1 MSGCS
6 NTYYAIDTQTVAAA
20 LEKVGL
26 AQAQMVRVEGEK
38 AHLQSVNASLNEQ
51 IVNGNKLVESMNE
64 TIAKLTAEKTALT
77 THAVAREGK
86 LFALEDENAA
96 LKLELQQ
103 ALLAQPLVV
112 VPVVVVQQAT
122 EPELDDGLIACVSI
136 HKTIHAVTSLHA
148 ERANVLTE
156 LHSILFDAVSDEAD
170 LKIEQKHLLVQCERG
185 RLAIEKDEQDRL
197 ALLKQEQDR
206 LALLK
211 EEEDRQLAAKQEQD
225 RLALLKEEEDRQL
238 AAKQEQDRLAL
249 VKEEDLK
256 QEQDR
261 LALLKKQEEQAR
273 EAEQK
278 TASEDKYE
286 TERAA
291 KAQKKLAKQLRAQ
304 EEKLAAKKKEDEKA
318 EQLRKIEEERLA
330 TRKAQEETRRA
341 QREQAKKERE
351 EDSRLAKSVIEQIKQ
366 DREKTRKQ
374 EKQVKAAAKGLVT
387 DGGAYA
393 LAAARSIWSDLEEDL
408 GIFAS
413 GGSKCPP
420 VDPSKGDTE
429 KFLEVTNKVF
439 RLTSDPAHKFLTGG
453 KFDPHNLVQL
463 MAEERVGS
471 VFTLIES
478 SKKGMYKLVSHIA
491 FMGTAVLH
499 ESPLAT
505 LETIVKWLEQ
515 EEFTKVC
522 DNLFGPHHM
531 KDEGITTA
539 VTDMFA
545 TVVKHPAFN
554 VLRLTTIELT
564 DGFGMPMHTLTYP
577 DGRIEPYSTIQL
589 IVWFFIGK
597 IIDLA
602 STTGPARRA

>member
-1 MSGCS
+1 MSGYS
-6 NTYYAIDTQTVAAA
+6 STYYAIDTQTVAAA

-103 ALLAQPLVV
+103 ALLER
-112 VPVVVVQQAT
+112 PVISPMVQQAPT
-122 EPELDDGLIACVSI
+122 PEALAEDAFTVYVST
-136 HKTIHAVTSLHA
+136 HKTFVAVGVIAA
-148 ERANVLTE
+148 ERDCVIEE
-156 LHSILFDAVSDEAD
+156 LQDILVDAAFIEAD
-170 LKIEQKHLLVQCERG
+170 VKLEGTHVLIKQ
-185 RLAIEKDEQDRL
+185 EQDRQL
-197 ALLKQEQDR
+197 AVKEEEDRQLLEQEQDRQALLKEEEDRQLLKQEQDR

-211 EEEDRQLAAKQEQD
+211 NQ
-225 RLALLKEEEDRQL
+225 
-238 AAKQEQDRLAL
+238 
-249 VKEEDLK
+249 
-256 QEQDR
+256 
-261 LALLKKQEEQAR
+261 EQAR

>member
-1 MSGCS
+1 M
-6 NTYYAIDTQTVAAA
+6 
-20 LEKVGL
+20 
-26 AQAQMVRVEGEK
+26 
-38 AHLQSVNASLNEQ
+38 
-51 IVNGNKLVESMNE
+51 
-64 TIAKLTAEKTALT
+64 
-77 THAVAREGK
+77 
-86 LFALEDENAA
+86 
-96 LKLELQQ
+96 
-103 ALLAQPLVV
+103 
-112 VPVVVVQQAT
+112 
-122 EPELDDGLIACVSI
+122 
-136 HKTIHAVTSLHA
+136 
-148 ERANVLTE
+148 
-156 LHSILFDAVSDEAD
+156 
-170 LKIEQKHLLVQCERG
+170 
-185 RLAIEKDEQDRL
+185 
-197 ALLKQEQDR
+197 
-206 LALLK
+206 
-211 EEEDRQLAAKQEQD
+211 
-225 RLALLKEEEDRQL
+225 
-238 AAKQEQDRLAL
+238 
-249 VKEEDLK
+249 
-256 QEQDR
+256 
-261 LALLKKQEEQAR
+261 
-273 EAEQK
+273 
-278 TASEDKYE
+278 
-286 TERAA
+286 
-291 KAQKKLAKQLRAQ
+291 
-304 EEKLAAKKKEDEKA
+304 
-318 EQLRKIEEERLA
+318 A

-478 SKKGMYKLVSHIA
+478 GKKGMYKLVSHIA

>member
-1 MSGCS
+1 MSGYS
-6 NTYYAIDTQTVAAA
+6 STYYAIDTQTVAAA

-103 ALLAQPLVV
+103 ALLER
-112 VPVVVVQQAT
+112 PVISPMVQQAPT
-122 EPELDDGLIACVSI
+122 PEALAEDAFTVYVST
-136 HKTIHAVTSLHA
+136 HKTFVAVGVIAA
-148 ERANVLTE
+148 ERDCVIEE
-156 LHSILFDAVSDEAD
+156 LQDILVDAAFIEAD
-170 LKIEQKHLLVQCERG
+170 VKLEGTHVLI
-185 RLAIEKDEQDRL
+185 
-197 ALLKQEQDR
+197 KQEQDR
-206 LALLK
+206 QLAVKEEEDRQLLEQEQDRQALLK
-211 EEEDRQLAAKQEQD
+211 EEEDRQLLKQEQD
-225 RLALLKEEEDRQL
+225 RQALLKEEEDRQL
-238 AAKQEQDRLAL
+238 
-249 VKEEDLK
+249 LK

-330 TRKAQEETRRA
+330 TRKAHEETRRA